1 MNYIVF
7 PEQGMKCCDEG
18 IYHCVQTLVFRCE
31 RTNHIDAQLF
41 ISVMMLFLAAVIY
54 RNIDTT
60 RRKPCRKLIYNDLDA
75 SGTGRKFLVPDHRNP
90 HKIDLLFPV
99 LAYHCKNRFEYD

>member
-1 MNYIVF
+1 
-7 PEQGMKCCDEG
+7 
-18 IYHCVQTLVFRCE
+18 
-31 RTNHIDAQLF
+31 
-41 ISVMMLFLAAVIY
+41 MMLFLAAVIY

-75 SGTGRKFLVPDHRNP
+75 SGTDGNSLCPIIAILIKS
-90 HKIDLLFPV
+90 DLLFPV